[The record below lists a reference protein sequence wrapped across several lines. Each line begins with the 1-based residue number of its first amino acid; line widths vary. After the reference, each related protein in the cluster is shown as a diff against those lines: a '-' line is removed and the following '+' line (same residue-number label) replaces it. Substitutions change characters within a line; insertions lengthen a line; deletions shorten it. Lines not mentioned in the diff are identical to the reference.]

1 MNSTTD
7 LRLKVLS
14 KIYCSCTHNFYKV
27 WRYSSEFPITYQN
40 YHARS
45 TTSKSWAF
53 LDLQG
58 PHLTIT
64 ILSTPNWREKWLYSS
79 PKIIQLDWTP
89 VPLYPQICE
98 NASWPY
104 GAPVRLLVCPDII
117 LKPTRTGRQ
126 KYCNPRREKKK
137 SFPLNCLPRKYSYG
151 FIRRSSLTN
160 VLGNERVTKP
170 LRLSA
175 WKASFLNS
183 LPRNKCE
190 TEGRRL
196 GVRTVQ
202 NDHSAIE
209 RTVYIDVVLYS
220 VKPYNFEALCPI
232 NTVMCPKEVLELNI
246 LSSSYYCLTPDT

>member
-53 LDLQG
+53 LGLQG

-117 LKPTRTGRQ
+117 SKPTRTGRQ

-160 VLGNERVTKP
+160 VVREWTCNEAPKIVRVEGK
-170 LRLSA
+170 LSQ
-175 WKASFLNS
+175 L
-183 LPRNKCE
+183 
-190 TEGRRL
+190 T
-196 GVRTVQ
+196 
-202 NDHSAIE
+202 
-209 RTVYIDVVLYS
+209 
-220 VKPYNFEALCPI
+220 
-232 NTVMCPKEVLELNI
+232 
-246 LSSSYYCLTPDT
+246 SSK